1 MLPVAPLPADPQPR
15 MVYRLLPPFRIG
27 PDIPESARVSTIAFA
42 HGVSTQRAEHRE
54 SASVQEVRIGHWAP
68 GVGVSF
74 GGWPWQADAMRVVV
88 IGAGIAGAAAAWHLA
103 EHASVVMV
111 EREAHPGAH
120 ATGRSAA
127 LHTETSGAPVVSA
140 LAAASRPFLA
150 EPPEGFAD
158 HPLLSPR
165 GLLWIAR
172 ASERDLLNE
181 KATSAGAHGV
191 EVHRLDSS
199 ECTELVGV
207 LRPEAS
213 AAGVFEPHAMNIDV
227 DGLLQGFLRGARRRG
242 AQLHVEAGVTAV
254 EARANGW
261 RVQAPDRHWD
271 CDVVVNAAG
280 AWCDPL
286 AQLAGVAPLGL
297 RPLRR
302 SVFVFPQP
310 PGIDASGWPMVW
322 DIGNRFYFE
331 PEGPLLLVSPVDETP
346 SEPCDARPE
355 TEDIARGVEE
365 LQEATT
371 VVVRGVRR
379 TWAGL
384 RTFTADG
391 VPAAGFDPDHPG
403 FFWLAGQG
411 GYGIKTSP
419 AMGRLCAALV
429 LGDTPPLPPE
439 AVEALDPARLR
450 PAT

>member
-1 MLPVAPLPADPQPR
+1 
-15 MVYRLLPPFRIG
+15 
-27 PDIPESARVSTIAFA
+27 
-42 HGVSTQRAEHRE
+42 
-54 SASVQEVRIGHWAP
+54 
-68 GVGVSF
+68 
-74 GGWPWQADAMRVVV
+74 MRVVV

-103 EHASVVMV
+103 GHASVVIL

-127 LHTETSGAPVVSA
+127 LHTGTSGAPVVSA

-150 EPPEGFAD
+150 EPPDGFTD
-158 HPLLSPR
+158 HGLLSPR

-172 ASERDLLNE
+172 AAERHLLE
-181 KATSAGAHGV
+181 DKAAAAEADGV
-191 EVHRLDSS
+191 DVHRLDSS
-199 ECTELVGV
+199 QCCELVGV
-207 LRPEAS
+207 LRPEAA
-213 AAGVFEPHAMNIDV
+213 AAGVYEPGAMNVDV
-227 DGLLQGFLRGARRRG
+227 DGLLHGFVRGARRRG
-242 AQLHVEAGVTAV
+242 AELHVGAGVTAV
-254 EARANGW
+254 TERDGGW
-261 RVQAPDRHWD
+261 RVQASERHWD

-286 AQLAGVAPLGL
+286 AGLADVPSLGL

-302 SVFVFPQP
+302 SVFVFPP
-310 PGIDASGWPMVW
+310 PEGVSTVRWPMVW

-355 TEDIARGVEE
+355 TEDIALGVEE
-365 LQEATT
+365 LEAATT
-371 VVVRGVRR
+371 LKVRGVRR

-384 RTFTADG
+384 RTFAADS

-429 LGDTPPLPPE
+429 LGLEPPLGPDD
-439 AVEALDPARLR
+439 VKALDPARFRAAAAR
-450 PAT
+450 PGR

>member
-1 MLPVAPLPADPQPR
+1 
-15 MVYRLLPPFRIG
+15 
-27 PDIPESARVSTIAFA
+27 
-42 HGVSTQRAEHRE
+42 
-54 SASVQEVRIGHWAP
+54 
-68 GVGVSF
+68 
-74 GGWPWQADAMRVVV
+74 MRVVV

-103 EHASVVMV
+103 EHASVVIV

-127 LHTETSGAPVVSA
+127 LHTETSSAPVVSA

-158 HPLLSPR
+158 HSLLSRR

-172 ASERDLLNE
+172 AAERDLLAD
-181 KATSAGAHGV
+181 KAAAAEAHGAK
-191 EVHRLDSS
+191 VHRLDSS
-199 ECTELVGV
+199 QCCALVGV
-207 LRPEAS
+207 LRPEA
-213 AAGVFEPHAMNIDV
+213 ADAGVLEPGAMNIDV

-242 AQLHVEAGVTAV
+242 AELRLDARVTALT
-254 EARANGW
+254 ARAGGW
-261 RVQAPDRHWD
+261 RVQVSDRHWD

-286 AQLAGVAPLGL
+286 AALAGVTPLGL

-302 SVFVFPQP
+302 SVFVFPP
-310 PGIDASGWPMVW
+310 PESVSTAGWPMVW

-355 TEDIARGVEE
+355 TTDIALGVEE
-365 LQEATT
+365 LEAATT
-371 VVVRGVRR
+371 LRVRGVRR

-384 RTFTADG
+384 RTFTTDRLSA
-391 VPAAGFDPDHPG
+391 VGFDPDNPG

-411 GYGIKTSP
+411 GFGIQTSP
-419 AMGRLCAALV
+419 ALGRLSAALI
-429 LGDTPPLPPE
+429 LGEAPSLGPE
-439 AVEALDPARLR
+439 AVEALDPARFRTPGADFR
-450 PAT
+450 PGRPGRSG

>member
-1 MLPVAPLPADPQPR
+1 
-15 MVYRLLPPFRIG
+15 
-27 PDIPESARVSTIAFA
+27 
-42 HGVSTQRAEHRE
+42 
-54 SASVQEVRIGHWAP
+54 
-68 GVGVSF
+68 
-74 GGWPWQADAMRVVV
+74 MRVVV
-88 IGAGIAGAAAAWHLA
+88 IGAGIAGASAAWHLA
-103 EHASVVMV
+103 DHASVVMV

-150 EPPEGFAD
+150 DPPEGFAD
-158 HPLLSPR
+158 HALLSGR

-172 ASERDLLNE
+172 AAERDRLE
-181 KATSAGAHGV
+181 GKAAAAEAHGV

-199 ECTELVGV
+199 QCCRLVGV
-207 LRPEAS
+207 LRPDA
-213 AAGVFEPHAMNIDV
+213 ADAGVYEPHAMNIDV

-242 AQLHVEAGVTAV
+242 AELHVDAGIGAVTA
-254 EARANGW
+254 RADGW
-261 RVQAPDRHWD
+261 RVQAGDQHWD

-280 AWCDPL
+280 AWCD
-286 AQLAGVAPLGL
+286 AVAGLAGVAPLGL

-302 SVFVFPQP
+302 SVFVFPP
-310 PGIDASGWPMVW
+310 PEGVSTAGWPMVW

-355 TEDIARGVEE
+355 TEDVALGVEE
-365 LQEATT
+365 LEAATT
-371 VVVRGVRR
+371 LRVRGVRR

-384 RTFTADG
+384 RTFAPDR
-391 VPAAGFDPDHPG
+391 VPVAGFDPDHPG

-419 AMGRLCAALV
+419 ALGRLAAALITD
-429 LGDTPPLPPE
+429 GCEPPPLPPGS
-439 AVEALDPARLR
+439 VDALSPARFR
-450 PAT
+450 D

>member
-1 MLPVAPLPADPQPR
+1 
-15 MVYRLLPPFRIG
+15 
-27 PDIPESARVSTIAFA
+27 
-42 HGVSTQRAEHRE
+42 
-54 SASVQEVRIGHWAP
+54 
-68 GVGVSF
+68 
-74 GGWPWQADAMRVVV
+74 MRVVV

-140 LAAASRPFLA
+140 LAAASRPFLV
-150 EPPEGFAD
+150 EPPDGFAD
-158 HPLLSPR
+158 HELLSPR

-172 ASERDLLNE
+172 DAERHMLED
-181 KATSAGAHGV
+181 KAMAAEAHGV

-199 ECTELVGV
+199 RCCELVGV
-207 LRPEAS
+207 LRPEA
-213 AAGVFEPHAMNIDV
+213 AVAGVFEPGAMNIDV
-227 DGLLQGFLRGARRRG
+227 DGLLQGFMRGARRRG
-242 AQLHVEAGVTAV
+242 AELHVSAGVTALTP
-254 EARANGW
+254 RTGGW
-261 RVQAPDRHWD
+261 RVETGDQRWD

-280 AWCDPL
+280 AWCDPV
-286 AQLAGVAPLGL
+286 AELAGVLPLGL

-302 SVFVFPQP
+302 SVFVFPP
-310 PGIDASGWPMVW
+310 PEGVSVSGWPMAW

-331 PEGPLLLVSPVDETP
+331 PEGPMLLVSPVDETP

-355 TEDIARGVEE
+355 MEDIALGVQE
-365 LQEATT
+365 LESATT
-371 VVVRGVRR
+371 MQVRGVRR

-384 RTFTADG
+384 RTFAADD

-419 AMGRLCAALV
+419 ALGRLAAALIT
-429 LGDTPPLPPE
+429 GACEPPPLPPGS
-439 AVEALDPARLR
+439 VEALSPARFR
-450 PAT
+450 DRG